1 MIFFVLEDK
10 QKLAVQWPQGATGV
24 PADVFLFVAIGALSL
39 QSFACQ
45 SYQTVKQTWLVPDL
59 DLVNS
64 FFFIRLV
71 CLLVLFC
78 FASGGN
84 HPLLTKLLAMCKHGW
99 PLCTHRVGS
108 YH

>member
-64 FFFIRLV
+64 FFFYKVGLFAGF
-71 CLLVLFC
+71 VLFC
-78 FASGGN
+78 KWWKPSSIDKA
-84 HPLLTKLLAMCKHGW
+84 PCY
-99 PLCTHRVGS
+99 V
-108 YH
+108 